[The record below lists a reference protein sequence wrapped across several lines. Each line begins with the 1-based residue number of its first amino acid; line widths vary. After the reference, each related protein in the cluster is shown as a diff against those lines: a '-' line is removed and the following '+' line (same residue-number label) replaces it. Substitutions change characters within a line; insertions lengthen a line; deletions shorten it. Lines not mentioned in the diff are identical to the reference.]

1 MPESAP
7 APAATAATGLGAE
20 QLHGLYRKMLLA
32 RRFEETV
39 NDLYL
44 QGRIPSTLHLYIGQ
58 EASAVGVL
66 SHLRPGDTVLSTHR
80 PHGHALAHGV
90 SARAI
95 MAELMAKSTGSCK
108 GKGGSMHVGDFG
120 IGFVPAI
127 AIVGGNVPIA
137 AGCALAA
144 KLRRTDAVVVCFF
157 GEGAANEGAWHE
169 GLNLAAIWDLPVVY
183 VCENNLYAASTP
195 FRLSFKVERVA
206 ERAAAYGLPGV
217 TVDGNDVLAVH
228 AAAGEAIARARSGGG
243 PTLLECLTYRQCGH
257 SRSDPRNYR
266 TRAEEAAWQERDP
279 IAAFGAWLVQTGGAD
294 AQALSRLAED
304 VEEEIADAIAYA
316 ESSPAPDPADLY
328 TDVFKE

>member
-1 MPESAP
+1 MPDQTRTVEG
-7 APAATAATGLGAE
+7 AALAAGDLQA
-20 QLHGLYRKMLLA
+20 LYRKMVLA

-90 SARAI
+90 SPRAI
-95 MAELMAKSTGSCK
+95 MAELMAKATGTCK

-144 KLRRTDAVVVCFF
+144 KTRRTDAVVVCFF

-169 GLNLAAIWDLPVVY
+169 GLNLAAIWDLPVIY

-195 FRLSFKVERVA
+195 YKLSFKVERVA
-206 ERAAAYGLPGV
+206 ERAAAYGMPGV

-228 AAAGEAIARARSGGG
+228 AAAGDAITRARSGGG

-266 TRAEEAAWQERDP
+266 TREEEAEWQQRDP
-279 IAAFGAWLVQTGGAD
+279 ITTYAAWLLETGRAD
-294 AQALSRLAED
+294 ARTLAHLAED

-316 ESSPAPDPADLY
+316 ENSPAPQPDDLY
-328 TDVFKE
+328 TDVFKD